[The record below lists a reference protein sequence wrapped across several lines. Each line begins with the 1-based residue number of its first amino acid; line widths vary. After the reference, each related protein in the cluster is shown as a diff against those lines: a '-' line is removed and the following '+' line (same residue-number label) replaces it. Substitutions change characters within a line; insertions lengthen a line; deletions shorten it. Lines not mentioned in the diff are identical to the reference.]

1 MDVSDVFS
9 EGFRVWKK
17 NYRVGIIFFLGNL
30 IPLLVFASATFWI
43 IRTVAGK
50 ELIGLLTM
58 NLSAHSGYVSNYI
71 NNTVHSYIASH
82 AGELLTFLQV
92 MAVLGIVS
100 FLIYEYFLFSGIRYC
115 VLALDGKAEFRDAFG
130 YALRRYLSF
139 LAAVVLKT
147 VVVIL
152 VTVPFIVLMIIF
164 ASSKHLALAIFL
176 SGLAAVLAIVLAL
189 FFLIYVDYAVADGCG
204 VVESIAVSARV
215 TKNTLLNT
223 ILIFIVA
230 GVLGSVSFSIA
241 RLVAFPFY
249 MGNLTMLKILESVL
263 VYLMTATLLNSFIV
277 QPLKSFFFIVN
288 MRGAMS

>member
-9 EGFRVWKK
+9 KGFRVWKK

-30 IPLLVFASATFWI
+30 IPMLVFASAIFWI

-50 ELIGLLTM
+50 ELMDLLTM

-71 NNTVHSYIASH
+71 NNTVHSYTASH

-92 MAVLGIVS
+92 MAVFGIVP

-115 VLALDGKAEFRDAFG
+115 VLALDGKAEFRGAFG

-139 LAAVVLKT
+139 LAAVILKT
-147 VVVIL
+147 VIVVL
-152 VTVPFIVLMIIF
+152 VTAPFIVAISF
-164 ASSKHLALAIFL
+164 VSSKQLALTIFL
-176 SGLAAVLAIVLAL
+176 GLAAVLVMVLAL

-230 GVLGSVSFSIA
+230 GVLGFVSFSIA
-241 RLVAFPFY
+241 RLVAFPFC

-288 MRGAMS
+288 MRGVMS

>member
-9 EGFRVWKK
+9 EGFKVWKK
-17 NYRVGIIFFLGNL
+17 NYKVGIIFFLGNL

-50 ELIGLLTM
+50 ELIDLLTM

-71 NNTVHSYIASH
+71 NYTVHSYTASH
-82 AGELLTFLQV
+82 AGELLRFLQV
-92 MAVLGIVS
+92 MVVLGIVS

-115 VLALDGKAEFRDAFG
+115 VLALDGKAEFRGAFG

-139 LAAVVLKT
+139 LAAVILKT
-147 VVVIL
+147 VVVVL
-152 VTVPFIVLMIIF
+152 VTAPFIVLAIIF
-164 ASSKHLALAIFL
+164 ASSKQLALTIF
-176 SGLAAVLAIVLAL
+176 SGLAAVLAVVLAL

-204 VVESIAVSARV
+204 AVESIAVSARV

-249 MGNLTMLKILESVL
+249 MGNPTMLKILEGTFA
-263 VYLMTATLLNSFIV
+263 YLMIATLLNSFIV